1 MLLKNKVAIIT
12 GASQGIGRAS
22 ALRFASEGAHVV
34 VNGRKFESVV
44 ETVALIKEKGG
55 EALAIVADIADD
67 ADAKRLIA
75 EAVAHFGGLHILYN
89 NAGIFLDSDGS
100 LPEPDIWTQTLHVN
114 LTGTYLCCRHAIPE
128 LVKGGG
134 GSIINTGSA
143 VAMRGPTFAQ
153 DAYAVSKGALITYT
167 QALAVTYGRSGIRV
181 NLLVPG
187 PIETPMLA
195 GSDPGVVK
203 LDRIPMRRRGK
214 PEEVAALATFLAS
227 DEASW
232 ISGAIVP
239 VDGGLT
245 ATFMHPNV
253 TDSIS

>member
-1 MLLKNKVAIIT
+1 MLLQNKVTIIT
-12 GASQGIGRAS
+12 GAGQGIGRVA
-22 ALRFASEGAHVV
+22 ARRFAGEGARVV
-34 VNGRKFESVV
+34 VNDINGETAA
-44 ETVALIKEKGG
+44 ETVALIKEDGG
-55 EALAIVADIADD
+55 EAMLVVADIADD
-67 ADAKRLIA
+67 GDAGRLIS
-75 EAVAHFGGLHILYN
+75 EAISHFGSLHVLYN
-89 NAGIFLDSDGS
+89 NAGIFLDGDGT
-100 LPEPDIWTQTLHVN
+100 LPEPDIWEKTLHVN

-128 LVKGGG
+128 MAKGGG

-143 VAMRGPTFAQ
+143 VAVRGPTFAQ

-167 QALAVTYGRSGIRV
+167 QALAVIHGKDGVRV
-181 NLLVPG
+181 NCLIPG

-195 GSDPGVVK
+195 QSDPGTVK
-203 LDRIPMRRRGK
+203 LDRIPLRRRGK
-214 PEEVAALATFLAS
+214 PEEVAALAAFLAS

-253 TDSIS
+253 T